1 MNTKSKIDF
10 GKMKRAFFSAFVLL
24 LCASSGIFA
33 QKQTEKRK
41 YIPGPIKKM
50 EMMIGKW
57 EGNVHSETGPVVS
70 SREMIVGFD
79 FSKALNEQ
87 AIQLSSTS
95 EIIGQQKKS
104 RGYGIIASDTISNE
118 LHMMLLNDSGAVYD
132 LIGKWT
138 NNFSL
143 NFSCNTER
151 NGKKIGITLWL
162 IFKTKDQLDYS
173 MYTSIGEETLIS
185 DKGVLARKKRAP
197 IQK

>member
-1 MNTKSKIDF
+1 M
-10 GKMKRAFFSAFVLL
+10 MQRALWSAFIIM
-24 LCASSGIFA
+24 LCSSSGIFA
-33 QKQTEKRK
+33 QKQNEKKK

-70 SREMIVGFD
+70 SREMIVGFE
-79 FSKALNEQ
+79 FSKAWNEQ
-87 AIQLSSTS
+87 ALQLSSTS
-95 EIIGQQKKS
+95 EIIVQQKKS

-118 LHMMLLNDSGAVYD
+118 LHMMLLNDSGAVYN

-138 NNFSL
+138 NEFSL
-143 NFSCNTER
+143 NFSCNTVR

-162 IFKTKDQLDYS
+162 IFKIKDQLDYS

-185 DKGVLARKKRAP
+185 DKGILKRKMPAS